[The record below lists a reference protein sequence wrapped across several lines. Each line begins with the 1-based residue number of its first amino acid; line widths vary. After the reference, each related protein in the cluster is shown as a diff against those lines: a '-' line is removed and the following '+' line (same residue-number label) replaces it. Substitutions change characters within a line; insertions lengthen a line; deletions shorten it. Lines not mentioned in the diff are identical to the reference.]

1 MTFFAHFE
9 GDNSISKKC
18 ICPIFCMFFYKLHMF
33 FFLLLVLYRYVY
45 IFWIIANLS
54 YFLVIFVF
62 VSDFSDTLK
71 GHSSVCTTY
80 IFLKFCMSH
89 FFCIVSF
96 FYYWSHLEIS
106 IFKAQKAEFLSH
118 SIFFYFP
125 GIPDDLKKIGTVE
138 FAGLST
144 QWSYMC
150 TEQDAT
156 TKSFR

>member
-1 MTFFAHFE
+1 M
-9 GDNSISKKC
+9 
-18 ICPIFCMFFYKLHMF
+18 
-33 FFLLLVLYRYVY
+33 
-45 IFWIIANLS
+45 IFWS
-54 YFLVIFVF
+54 FFVF
-62 VSDFSDTLK
+62 VSDFRDTLK

-125 GIPDDLKKIGTVE
+125 GIPGDLKKIGTVE

-144 QWSYMC
+144 Q
-150 TEQDAT
+150 
-156 TKSFR
+156 

>member
-1 MTFFAHFE
+1 MHVT
-9 GDNSISKKC
+9 
-18 ICPIFCMFFYKLHMF
+18 
-33 FFLLLVLYRYVY
+33 
-45 IFWIIANLS
+45 
-54 YFLVIFVF
+54 
-62 VSDFSDTLK
+62 
-71 GHSSVCTTY
+71 
-80 IFLKFCMSH
+80 

-156 TKSFR
+156 TKSSYYKRHNVTRANNYCTVKTGLRDNPLWVSGASVTSVRAYVRAYMRTYATFFVRAVSPEPLGRFWWNFDSR